1 MKTIILRSQRFYLL
15 ILIGFLF
22 SACTKDRGTISLT
35 YNKGTAVYGDL
46 NEVRSLPL
54 LASPRNIY
62 NPGKIFIG
70 EDFILIGEEN
80 EGIHVFDN
88 TNPSSPVNISFIQL
102 PFTKEFFV
110 DNDII
115 YAESHYDFLKIDLS
129 NISMPTLIDRV
140 AWAFAGNGLI
150 KNNEGQVLL
159 GFDFEITTEDFKLNS
174 PEARELED
182 TYYLYYNYMNKLIP
196 PSTVPSS
203 FVGNSTRSK
212 GTLNKI
218 TTYNN
223 YVYVI
228 GNEKLYSFENTP
240 SQMMYPEEV
249 YVSRNLETIY
259 PENDHLFLGTQN
271 SMVVMSLHSPNMP
284 YKISEYIHP
293 RSCDP
298 VLPYGNVA
306 YLTLRSG
313 DFSGCS
319 GDENSLQVIDISN
332 VNMPHELNTITMDS
346 PYGMNIINDYLFVG
360 EGSNGLAIFD
370 ASDPINL
377 ILETKKTNIEAYDI
391 MIHPSIPNRILITNQ
406 NGMEQYDIDFNTMNM
421 SFLSRV
427 NY

>member
-1 MKTIILRSQRFYLL
+1 MKTIILRSQKYY
-15 ILIGFLF
+15 ILIVIAFLF

-35 YNKGTAVYGDL
+35 YNKGTAVYGDI

-54 LASPRNIY
+54 LASPRNID

-80 EGIHVFDN
+80 EGIHVYDN

-102 PFTKEFFV
+102 PFTKEFYV

-140 AWAFAGNGLI
+140 EYAFGWPIA
-150 KNNEGQVLL
+150 NNEDQVLL
-159 GFDFEITTEDFKLNS
+159 GFDFEITTESFKLNS
-174 PEARELED
+174 PEARQLED
-182 TYYLYYNYMNKLIP
+182 SYYLYYNYMNQLIP
-196 PSTVPSS
+196 PSSVPSS

-228 GNEKLYSFENTP
+228 GNDKLYCFENTQ
-240 SQMMYPEEV
+240 SQMMPPEEV

-271 SMVVMSLHSPNMP
+271 SMVVMSLYSPNAP
-284 YKISEYIHP
+284 FKISEYIHP
-293 RSCDP
+293 TSCDP

-306 YLTLRSG
+306 FLTLRSG

-332 VNMPHELNTITMDS
+332 FSMPYELSTITMDS

-360 EGSNGLAIFD
+360 EGSNGLAIFN
-370 ASDPINL
+370 ASNPGHL
-377 ILETKKTNIEAYDI
+377 TLETKNTNIEAYDI
-391 MIHPSIPNRILITNQ
+391 MLHPSIPNRILTTNQ
-406 NGMEQYDIDFNTMNM
+406 NGMEQYDIDFNTMNI

-427 NY
+427 DY